1 MFADDDDD
9 QQARYENPVYGTEKC
24 DYDNEREAACEPAN
38 EYFVRHW
45 GLYKVPPKRTVMRK
59 DCISLTLWPQ
69 KLASCLHHLDTFTI
83 SDALNVISAPLILPS

>member
-1 MFADDDDD
+1 MTTISKHGTK
-9 QQARYENPVYGTEKC
+9 NPVYGTEKG

-69 KLASCLHHLDTFTI
+69 KLASCLHHLDTFPIPMHST
-83 SDALNVISAPLILPS
+83 SSLLRPSFPRN